1 MKININSYNL
11 ITKDKSKYL
20 EIEIQTTLPNGIE
33 RISKATINITSIG
46 YFFNRNPKVVCSFLL
61 FSSIVYAIDRSIE
74 RKRYSVDGWSREF
87 DVNFLIPEAKTFTC
101 NSTLINKILGFL
113 TGDYWNCQF
122 QETSVPVFSDYA
134 EVNCFDE
141 IKQVNLFS
149 GGMDS
154 LIGAIDFMAT
164 NIDGKVFL
172 ASHYDSKMGGPKSDQ
187 KRLLDQFQLKYKDK
201 FACFPKE
208 TAVLIE
214 SSLSMET
221 TCRSRSLLF
230 IAIALQVSVHKNVPI
245 IVPENGSV
253 SLNYPLSVSRRSS
266 CSTRTT
272 HPIVLFELRQL
283 LSCFD
288 VPTEIINPYEF
299 MTKGEMV
306 NKCIDQEYLLQINHL
321 SNSCGK
327 RGRKQYFYD
336 NPKATHCGRC
346 MPCMYRKAAL
356 IGCEDRTLYGI
367 SLNTLFNMKSNKLSD
382 DFYAMINFLKRDISE
397 KDIRRELN
405 IAGLGILPDI
415 SNYVDLVIRTRNELK
430 QLINVEG
437 HTNLKH
443 FIGLI

>member
-1 MKININSYNL
+1 
-11 ITKDKSKYL
+11 
-20 EIEIQTTLPNGIE
+20 
-33 RISKATINITSIG
+33 
-46 YFFNRNPKVVCSFLL
+46 
-61 FSSIVYAIDRSIE
+61 
-74 RKRYSVDGWSREF
+74 
-87 DVNFLIPEAKTFTC
+87 
-101 NSTLINKILGFL
+101 
-113 TGDYWNCQF
+113 
-122 QETSVPVFSDYA
+122 
-134 EVNCFDE
+134 
-141 IKQVNLFS
+141 
-149 GGMDS
+149 
-154 LIGAIDFMAT
+154 
-164 NIDGKVFL
+164 
-172 ASHYDSKMGGPKSDQ
+172 
-187 KRLLDQFQLKYKDK
+187 
-201 FACFPKE
+201 
-208 TAVLIE
+208 
-214 SSLSMET
+214 MET

-336 NPKATHCGRC
+336 NSKATHCGRC

-437 HTNLKH
+437 NTNLKH